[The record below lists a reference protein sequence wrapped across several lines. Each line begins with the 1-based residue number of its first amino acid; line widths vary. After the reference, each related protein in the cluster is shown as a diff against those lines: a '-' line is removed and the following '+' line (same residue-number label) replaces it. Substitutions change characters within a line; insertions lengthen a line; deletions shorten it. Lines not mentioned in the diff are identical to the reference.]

1 MLRLERFAECLVD
14 EALPEEVRL
23 LSDELVGVDAVL
35 DDPAILAGFRRCWGH
50 TALGQGRPSL
60 PMASFVRLMWLKDTT
75 GWGYERLMAQVSDSL
90 QLRRFCRIP
99 VVEEVPDESTVRK
112 LVRRLGPEVIDEATR
127 AVITKAIAE
136 RGFRPRA
143 LRADSTVAQS
153 DIRYP
158 TDVGLCADAVRVLAK
173 AARTLSAAIPDV
185 TKHVVNRS
193 RSVQKRVRAIG
204 RSLRKRTGQAKAAVQ
219 TLTEEAA
226 ARVAVSVRESA
237 TLLAQAKASTMTA
250 EGASEKARAKAI
262 TKLEDWIALSSRVVD
277 QVRMRFAGEKI
288 ADRLVS
294 LFDPD
299 ARPVRRGKLSAP
311 NEFGYVV
318 QLAEEIGA
326 LGIKLRR
333 RHSTPA
339 SAGSQPRRSFP
350 AWSAS
355 SSQARP
361 QTRDQPA
368 PAGAW
373 PSSGWA
379 PKGAS
384 HPSSGSTTGGG
395 PASGATVAHGSRS
408 HGLCSPTTSTRWP
421 GCDGTDRDPNRPA
434 DPPAILHVTARPAP
448 RLVCLT
454 PPKSGRPIFRS
465 PYCLP
470 RRGP

>member
-1 MLRLERFAECLVD
+1 
-14 EALPEEVRL
+14 
-23 LSDELVGVDAVL
+23 
-35 DDPAILAGFRRCWGH
+35 
-50 TALGQGRPSL
+50 
-60 PMASFVRLMWLKDTT
+60 MASFVRLMWLKDTT

-318 QLAEEIGA
+318 QLAEVTSSTKPGTPALLLPPKLVAGSTHENALLPATAAEIGA
-326 LGIKLRR
+326 LGIKLRE
-333 RHSTPA
+333 A
-339 SAGSQPRRSFP
+339 SFDAGFGRVATEKELPGLERIFI
-350 AWSAS
+350 
-355 SSQARP
+355 
-361 QTRDQPA
+361 
-368 PAGAW
+368 
-373 PSSGWA
+373 
-379 PKGAS
+379 
-384 HPSSGSTTGGG
+384 SGSATNQGSTRTRRRLAKFRVGSEGRISHFKREYHGGRSRLRG
-395 PASGATVAHGSRS
+395 DRGARIWESWAVLAYDIDTVARM
-408 HGLCSPTTSTRWP
+408 
-421 GCDGTDRDPNRPA
+421 
-434 DPPAILHVTARPAP
+434 
-448 RLVCLT
+448 
-454 PPKSGRPIFRS
+454 
-465 PYCLP
+465 
-470 RRGP
+470 